1 MKRNAAI
8 LTSYQRQYAK
18 NDFYFPSEKELK
30 RIFNDQD
37 IELHYVSPHYYDQK
51 KWRFTEHVVLRD
63 SWPEIIKKKYQP
75 DILRVRSWQ
84 WLVHMDHMFAFAP
97 FTTVPSMRL
106 KHIESSKYEAYQFLS
121 EFQPKTALLSQF
133 YCYPWLQKE
142 FWKRLV
148 VKPIWW
154 SGWRWIEFYSQSE
167 IKSNEIYQKYASMT
181 SYHIVQEFHDFS
193 KWYPGLVKGNHDVR
207 LVFRGRK
214 LFMNYI
220 RKPKK
225 WSLKSNIA
233 WWWTQFSLP
242 LKDIPKE
249 LVTMSKKIMKNLSI
263 QENDVF
269 TCDFAWCAKQKKPYL
284 IEINS
289 APWIWFPESDK
300 KYRTKF
306 YKDIAKHFNKLI
318 IANDDEDIN

>member
-1 MKRNAAI
+1 MKKNAAI
-8 LTSYQRQYAK
+8 LTSYQREYFK

-30 RIFNDQD
+30 RIFNDQE

-51 KWRFTEHVVLRD
+51 KWFFTEHVVITD
-63 SWPEIIKKKYQP
+63 NGPEIIKKKYQP
-75 DILRVRSWQ
+75 DILWVRSGDG
-84 WLVHMDHMFAFAP
+84 LVHMDHMFAFAP

-133 YCYPWLQKE
+133 YCYSWLQKE
-142 FWKRLV
+142 FGKKLV
-148 VKPIWW
+148 VKPVGW
-154 SGWRWIEFYSQSE
+154 SGGRGIEFYSQKE
-167 IKSNEIYQKYASMT
+167 LKSNKVYQKYASMT
-181 SYHIVQEFHDFS
+181 TYHIVQEFHDFW
-193 KWYPGLVKGNHDVR
+193 KGYPWLVKGNHDVR

-220 RKPKK
+220 RQPKK

-233 WWWTQFSLP
+233 WGGTQFSIP
-242 LKDIPKE
+242 LKDVPKE
-249 LVTMSKKIMKNLSI
+249 LVEMSRKIMKRLSI

-269 TCDFAWCAKQKKPYL
+269 TCDFAWCAKHKKPFL

-289 APWIWFPESDK
+289 APWIWFPEADK

-306 YKDIAKHFNKLI
+306 YKDIAKHFDKLI
-318 IANDDEDIN
+318 SDNNEDS